1 MFTATRLKAAV
12 IGGLTVIF
20 LLAFEVNAM
29 PKIKIVHDRNT
40 QDYARVRVTNETRE
54 ELLCYVAIDG
64 YKIKFRLPPLNSSK
78 WYKATDTRFNAS
90 HFSIWCDYMDLY
102 PQYQKKRF

>member
-1 MFTATRLKAAV
+1 MLTTTSRALAV
-12 IGGLTVIF
+12 ICWLCVIC
-20 LLAFEVNAM
+20 LLSFELNAM

-40 QDYARVRVTNETRE
+40 QDYARVRITNETRE
-54 ELLCYVAIDG
+54 ELLCYVAING

-78 WYKATDTRFNAS
+78 WYKATDTRFNSS
-90 HFSIWCDYMDLY
+90 HFSTWCDYMELY

>member
-1 MFTATRLKAAV
+1 MLTTTSRTLALICWLFV
-12 IGGLTVIF
+12 IS
-20 LLAFEVNAM
+20 LLPFELNAM

-40 QDYARVRVTNETRE
+40 QDYARVRISNETRE
-54 ELLCYVAIDG
+54 ELLCYVAING
-64 YKIKFRLPPLNSSK
+64 YKIKFRLQPLTSSK